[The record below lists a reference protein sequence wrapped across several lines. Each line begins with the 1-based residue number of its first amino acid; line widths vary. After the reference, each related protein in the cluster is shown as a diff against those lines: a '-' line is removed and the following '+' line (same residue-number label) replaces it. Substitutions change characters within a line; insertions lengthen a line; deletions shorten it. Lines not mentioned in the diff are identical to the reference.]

1 MHVSGKKKKI
11 IVIGSGVG
19 GLGAAIRLASNG
31 FDVEIFEKN
40 SYAGGK
46 IGEMQFDGYR
56 FDTGPSVFTM
66 PDLVE
71 DLLMNEET
79 AKFSYNQ
86 LEASCKYF
94 YEDGTELIA
103 YSDIEEFI
111 KEIENKTNEK
121 PDNIR
126 AFLQKSKTI
135 YDVTADVFLFNSIHD
150 KKNLIRS
157 SSLKALLNF
166 GKIDAFSTM
175 HESNAKRFN
184 DDRIIQLFDRY
195 ATYNGSNPY
204 QVPAT
209 LNIIPHLEHNLG
221 TYFPEGGIYKIIKA
235 LKNKAEKEG
244 VDFHFNTK
252 VDEVVTL
259 KQKVIGVRTGGT
271 LHEADYVISNTDINY
286 FYKHLLKDHKLLT
299 KTLKPE
305 KSSSAL
311 IFYWGVR
318 GNFPQ
323 LKLHNILFSADYPAE
338 FDHLF
343 TKKTI
348 FEDPTV
354 YIFISSKVI
363 SSDAPEGKENWYVMI
378 NAPESTGQDWD
389 QLRKKAREYITR
401 KIKRMLGIDIEK
413 HIEAEQVNDPVSIET
428 QTSSYH
434 GSLYGNSSNSKFAAF
449 NRHPNYSKKYEGLYF
464 TGGSVHPGGGI
475 PLALSSAKIVSDYI
489 LTKHKLKI

>member
-1 MHVSGKKKKI
+1 MNKKKKAI
-11 IVIGSGVG
+11 IIGSGIG
-19 GLGAAIRLASNG
+19 GLGVAVRLARAG
-31 FDVEIFEKN
+31 IDVDVFEKN
-40 SYAGGK
+40 EQAGGK
-46 IGEMQFDGYR
+46 VGEIRLNDYR

-66 PDLVE
+66 PELVE
-71 DLLMNEET
+71 DLLGKEEA

-86 LEASCKYF
+86 LEASCQYF

-103 YSDIEEFI
+103 HSDIEEFI
-111 KEIENKTNEK
+111 AEIENKTCEK
-121 PDNIR
+121 ADNIK
-126 AFLQKSKTI
+126 AFLQKSRTI
-135 YDVTADVFLFNSIHD
+135 YEVTSDVFVFNSIHD
-150 KKNLIRS
+150 KKNLFRI

-166 GKIDAFSTM
+166 GKIDAFNTM

-184 DDRIIQLFDRY
+184 DKRIIQLFDRY
-195 ATYNGSNPY
+195 ATYNGSDPY
-204 QVPAT
+204 QVPGT

-221 TYFPEGGIYKIIKA
+221 TYFPEGGIYEIVQS

-252 VDEVVTL
+252 VDEVVT
-259 KQKVIGVRTGGT
+259 QKSRVKGVRAGGT
-271 LHEADYVISNTDINY
+271 FYEADYVISNADINY
-286 FYKHLLKDHKLLT
+286 FYKYLLKDPKLLE

-311 IFYWGVR
+311 IFYWGVK

-323 LKLHNILFSADYPAE
+323 LKLHNILFSADYPGE

-343 TKKTI
+343 NRKDV

-354 YIFISSKVI
+354 YIFISSRAVPT
-363 SSDAPEGKENWYVMI
+363 DAPEGKENWYVMI
-378 NAPESTGQDWD
+378 NAPENTGQDWD
-389 QLRKKAREYITR
+389 QLREKARKHIIR
-401 KIKRMLGIDIEK
+401 KIKRMLGIDIQEY
-413 HIEAEQVNDPVSIET
+413 IEAEQVNDPVSIEEH
-428 QTSSYH
+428 TSSYH

-449 NRHPNYSKKYEGLYF
+449 NRHPNYSKKYKGLYF

-489 LTKHKLKI
+489 LKKHKSKI

>member
-1 MHVSGKKKKI
+1 MNKRKKAI
-11 IVIGSGVG
+11 IIGSGIG
-19 GLGAAIRLASNG
+19 GLGVAVRLARAG
-31 FDVEIFEKN
+31 IDVDVFEKN
-40 SYAGGK
+40 EQPGGK
-46 IGEMQFDGYR
+46 VGEIRLKDYR

-66 PDLVE
+66 PELVE
-71 DLLMNEET
+71 DLLGKDE
-79 AKFSYNQ
+79 AFKFSYYQ
-86 LEASCKYF
+86 LEASCQYF

-103 YSDIEEFI
+103 HSNIEDFI
-111 KEIENKTNEK
+111 NEIENKTNEK
-121 PDNIR
+121 ASNIR
-126 AFLQKSKTI
+126 GFLQKSKII
-135 YDVTADVFLFNSIHD
+135 YDVTSDVFVFNSIHD
-150 KKNLIRS
+150 KKNLLRFS
-157 SSLKALLNF
+157 SFKALLNF
-166 GKIDAFSTM
+166 GKIDAFNTM

-221 TYFPEGGIYKIIKA
+221 TYFPEGGIYEIVRS
-235 LKNKAEKEG
+235 LKSKAEKEG
-244 VDFHFNTK
+244 VTFHFNTE
-252 VDEVVTL
+252 VNEVVID
-259 KQKVIGVRTGGT
+259 KRKVTGVRAGDRM
-271 LHEADYVISNTDINY
+271 HEADYVISNTDINY
-286 FYKHLLKDHKLLT
+286 FYKHLLKDRKLLE

-311 IFYWGVR
+311 IFYWGVK

-323 LKLHNILFSADYPAE
+323 LKLHNILFSADYPGE

-354 YIFISSKVI
+354 YIFISSKAVPA
-363 SSDAPEGKENWYVMI
+363 DAPEGKENWYVMI
-378 NAPESTGQDWD
+378 NAPENTGQDWD
-389 QLRKKAREYITR
+389 ELRKKAREYIAG

-413 HIEAEQVNDPVSIET
+413 HIEAEKFNDPVSIEA

-449 NRHPNYSKKYEGLYF
+449 NRHPNYSRKYKGQYF
-464 TGGSVHPGGGI
+464 AGGSVHPGGGI

-489 LTKHKLKI
+489 LKKHKL